1 MIKFNKKTKLK
12 HVQDRLDILEQN
24 IKTLNNNILNLEICF
39 NIHKQDSN
47 IYGQERLT
55 NIQKILI
62 VKLIN
67 YVKFPHKIIYNYLW
81 IYKINLL

>member
-1 MIKFNKKTKLK
+1 MNLRRNIKHI

-24 IKTLNNNILNLEICF
+24 IETLNNNILNLYICF
-39 NIHKQDSN
+39 NIHKHGLN

-55 NIQKILI
+55 DIQKIPI

>member
-24 IKTLNNNILNLEICF
+24 IKTLNNILNLEICF
-39 NIHKQDSN
+39 NIHKHGLN

-55 NIQKILI
+55 DIQKNTNCQMN
-62 VKLIN
+62 KLR
-67 YVKFPHKIIYNYLW
+67 KISS
-81 IYKINLL
+81 

>member
-24 IKTLNNNILNLEICF
+24 IETLNNILNLEICF
-39 NIHKQDSN
+39 NIHKHGLN

-55 NIQKILI
+55 DIQKNTNCQIN
-62 VKLIN
+62 KLR
-67 YVKFPHKIIYNYLW
+67 KIPS
-81 IYKINLL
+81 